1 MKCSR
6 FSIQKGLVS
15 VVFSIFLFVG
25 LNVSAFAGMKFLTI
39 GTGDVGGTFYPVGST
54 ISKIINDNVDGVKAN
69 VESTGGSVDNSR
81 MVGQGKLQLGMAMG
95 SVAYSAKTGIGKFK
109 DTKFPELRVLFA
121 TYPSISQW
129 IALEKTP
136 VNSIY
141 DLKGT
146 TIAVGMAG
154 SGSEVVSKMTL
165 NAAGITYEDITPKFL
180 GVAEGAAAVRD
191 GQADVAH
198 AIGGIPFGGYLN
210 LSETKTTKL
219 IPVDEAIVAKIRED
233 KPYYYQAKVPAKS
246 YKGQEEDV
254 QSIGV
259 KCVFIASTDLSD
271 ELAYEIVKSVW
282 SNMDVMHSGHKATQH
297 MTEDFVA
304 RDLPFELH
312 PGARKFWKEQGLTDQ

>member
-1 MKCSR
+1 MKSNR
-6 FSIQKGLVS
+6 FSIHQVLVLI
-15 VVFSIFLFVG
+15 VFSIFFLVL

-81 MVGQGKLQLGMAMG
+81 MVGQGELQLGMAMG
-95 SVAYSAKTGIGKFK
+95 SVAYSAKNSIGKFEN
-109 DTKFPELRVLFA
+109 TPFPELRILFA

-136 VNSIY
+136 VNSVY
-141 DLKGT
+141 DLEGA

-165 NAAGITYEDITPKFL
+165 NAAGITYDQITPKFL

-210 LSETKTTKL
+210 LSETKSTKL
-219 IPVDEAIVAKIRED
+219 IPVDKAIIEKIRED
-233 KPYYYQAKVPAKS
+233 KPYYYQAKIPANS
-246 YKGQEEDV
+246 YKGQAEGV

-271 ELAYEIVKSVW
+271 ELAYDIVKSVW
-282 SNMDVMHSGHKATQH
+282 NNMDVMHSGHKATQH

-304 RDLPFELH
+304 QDLPFELH
-312 PGARKFWKEQGLTDQ
+312 PGARKFWKEQGLTD